1 MSSDENCI
9 EILEPDLC
17 IICLDNNKSLNSL
30 PCLNNHN
37 ALICSECKS
46 TLEGHPCVLC
56 RMVPNEY
63 LPREPTT
70 VRVTDIVVTTRSI
83 RPKRFLLL
91 RIMVFYG
98 IYMYC
103 HYCSIYIYRNKYN
116 SFPRIYCL
124 YTFSYG
130 SNHTRTKKYLEIFLI
145 LNLYKLNL
153 KLNLKFNY
161 DFKCQV
167 TKIV

>member
-83 RPKRFLLL
+83 RPKRFCFYALWCFMVSICIVIIVVSISTEINIILFLGFIIFILLV
-91 RIMVFYG
+91 MVATTQG
-98 IYMYC
+98 R
-103 HYCSIYIYRNKYN
+103 RN
-116 SFPRIYCL
+116 I
-124 YTFSYG
+124 
-130 SNHTRTKKYLEIFLI
+130 
-145 LNLYKLNL
+145 
-153 KLNLKFNY
+153 
-161 DFKCQV
+161 
-167 TKIV
+167 